1 MKIDHIAIWTQHI
14 DKMRHFYEKYFEGR
28 SGEKYINPRKNFESY
43 FIDFDHG
50 SRLELM
56 EKLEVDS
63 KLHDDIQNYLG
74 ITHFAFSAGNRV
86 KVDQLTEQLRADG
99 YTILGEPRVT
109 GDGCYESIVLD
120 PEGNKVEITE

>member
-1 MKIDHIAIWTQHI
+1 MQSAYRVRTWQRTEGIA
-14 DKMRHFYEKYFEGR
+14 RHRGTFGQVY
-28 SGEKYINPRKNFESY
+28 SLSY
-43 FIDFDHG
+43 FIEFEQG

-74 ITHFAFSAGNRV
+74 ITHFAFSTGDRV

-99 YTILGEPRVT
+99 YKIVGEPRVT
-109 GDGCYESIVLD
+109 GDGYYESIVLD